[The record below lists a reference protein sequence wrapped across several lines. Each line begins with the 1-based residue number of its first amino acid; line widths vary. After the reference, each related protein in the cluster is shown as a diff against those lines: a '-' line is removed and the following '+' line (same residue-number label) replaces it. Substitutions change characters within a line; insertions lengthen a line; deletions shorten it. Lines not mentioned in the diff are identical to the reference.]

1 MPDDA
6 GERRVRRAGLPPVR
20 KSLGQHFLSDP
31 RILGRIADAL
41 ELTGTETVVEIGP
54 GRGALTAQL
63 ATRAGTIVAVEVDR
77 RLAELLRQRYA
88 DDPRVRVVEADVLS
102 VRLAEVAGTDDFVLV
117 GNVPYYITTPIV
129 FRSLEP
135 PRARR
140 SVFLVQK
147 EVADRMAAA
156 PGSKTY
162 GALSINVQAV
172 ARVQSLFR
180 VPPGAFQPPPRV
192 DSTVVRLVPRA
203 EPDVRPEE
211 EARFRTLVQQAFAM
225 RRKQMRRV
233 VRSLFSLDA
242 ESADALLA
250 AAGVDPEVR
259 PETLSAADFARLLR
273 ARDSGLA
280 SPVPGP

>member
-1 MPDDA
+1 MADDA
-6 GERRVRRAGLPPVR
+6 GERRALRAGLPPVR

-41 ELTGTETVVEIGP
+41 ELTGAETVVEIGP

-63 ATRAGTIVAVEVDR
+63 ATRAGTLVAVEVDR

-88 DDPRVRVVEADVLS
+88 ADPRVRVVEADVLS
-102 VRLAEVAGTDDFVLV
+102 VRLADLAGTEDFVLV

-129 FRSLEP
+129 FQALEP
-135 PRARR
+135 PRPRR

-162 GALSINVQAV
+162 GALSVNVQAV

-180 VPPGAFQPPPRV
+180 VPPGAFQPPPKV
-192 DSTVVRLVPRA
+192 DSAVVRLLPRD
-203 EPDVRPEE
+203 EPEVRPEE
-211 EARFRTLVQQAFAM
+211 ESRFRTLVQQAFAM

-242 ESADALLA
+242 GAADALLA

-273 ARDSGLA
+273 A
-280 SPVPGP
+280 GP

>member
-6 GERRVRRAGLPPVR
+6 GARRPPRGGLPPVR

-63 ATRAGTIVAVEVDR
+63 ATRAGALVAVEVDR

-102 VRLAEVAGTDDFVLV
+102 VRLADVAGTEDFVLV

-129 FRSLEP
+129 FQALEP
-135 PRARR
+135 PRPRR

-147 EVADRMAAA
+147 EVADRMAAP

-162 GALSINVQAV
+162 GALSVNVQAV

-180 VPPGAFQPPPRV
+180 VPPGAFQPPPKV
-192 DSTVVRLVPRA
+192 DSAVVRLVPRA
-203 EPDVRPEE
+203 DPDVSPEE
-211 EARFRTLVQQAFAM
+211 ESSFRTLVQQAFAM

-233 VRSLFSLDA
+233 IRSLFSLDA
-242 ESADALLA
+242 DAAEALLA
-250 AAGVDPEVR
+250 TAGVDPEVR
-259 PETLSAADFARLLR
+259 PETLSAADFARVLR
-273 ARDSGLA
+273 ASR
-280 SPVPGP
+280 P